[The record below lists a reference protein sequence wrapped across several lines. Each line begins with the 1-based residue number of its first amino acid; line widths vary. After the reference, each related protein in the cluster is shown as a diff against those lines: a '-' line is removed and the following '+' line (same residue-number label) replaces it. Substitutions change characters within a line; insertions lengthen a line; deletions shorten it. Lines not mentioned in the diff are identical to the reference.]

1 MRRDEAMWT
10 TATRSKRRRLPSKHL
25 LRRATR
31 LRKRWSRRLRA
42 SRRLDTRRLPIASL
56 PVRGCARS
64 SPSGRVCARRELLRN
79 LDGEVVRAHD
89 NVAQMRARLYAAI
102 SSDES
107 EAMGEVR
114 AGLDALGDGRD
125 KSLDELTATR
135 EAALL
140 ADEETSSL
148 CESVAE
154 LWSVAS
160 EEAALRQLRS
170 FAMSGHLDATL
181 RLHALMTTSTTER
194 ESAALCELRA
204 TERRLA
210 ALLALRSVS

>member
-1 MRRDEAMWT
+1 M
-10 TATRSKRRRLPSKHL
+10 
-25 LRRATR
+25 
-31 LRKRWSRRLRA
+31 
-42 SRRLDTRRLPIASL
+42 
-56 PVRGCARS
+56 
-64 SPSGRVCARRELLRN
+64 CARRELLRN

-140 ADEETSSL
+140 ADEETSLSL